1 MSLPA
6 ERVAALNAAKL
17 KHLVRGRVGDDVAPA
32 ALPGGAVVADAEV
45 AWVLLGPD
53 AHHSLGAALA
63 VARRAGAA
71 DLQVVV
77 DDAAAAGRLARLAS
91 HFAAPPAVWRVE
103 GGDLVP
109 VAATPAPVPA
119 PPPVAPD
126 LRALLQ
132 EAGLEVVDGDGVTLG
147 ELLGLEVAR
156 IVDGPDGPTLEVG
169 VGRFDRELSEMT
181 QAHLAHGDRLHRVV
195 ELVAEHRRP
204 GAPPHPLNQLVPERW
219 LRASLVA
226 DPSPVAAASLS
237 PVPSV
242 DGRTNLKDIG
252 VATAVGRDTA
262 GEALVVTA
270 STGVAL
276 DLVPA
281 AADDRAARAPGARLV
296 LAVPARDA
304 LPLTRDLA
312 AALARPAEVVA
323 LEQDLRI
330 PWSDG

>member
-1 MSLPA
+1 MPA
-6 ERVAALNAAKL
+6 ERLAALNAAKL
-17 KHLVRGRVGDDVAPA
+17 RSLTRGRVGDDAAPG
-32 ALPGGAVVADAEV
+32 ALPGGASLAAGEV
-45 AWVLLGPD
+45 AWVLLGPE

-63 VARRAGAA
+63 VARRTGATEVH
-71 DLQVVV
+71 VVA

-91 HFAAPPAVWRVE
+91 HFASGPSVWRAV
-103 GGDLVP
+103 GADLVAVDPAPAP
-109 VAATPAPVPA
+109 VAA
-119 PPPVAPD
+119 PPPDAPD
-126 LRALLQ
+126 LRALLG

-156 IVDGPDGPTLEVG
+156 IVAGPEGPVLEVG
-169 VGRFDRELSEMT
+169 VGRFDRELNEMT
-181 QAHLAHGDRLHRVV
+181 HAHLAVGDRLHRVV
-195 ELVAEHRRP
+195 ELVAAHRRP

-226 DPSPVAAASLS
+226 DPAPVGAAGLRS
-237 PVPSV
+237 VPSV
-242 DGRTNLKDIG
+242 DGRANLKELG
-252 VATAVGRDTA
+252 VATAVGLDTA
-262 GEALVVTA
+262 GEPVVVTC

-312 AALARPAEVVA
+312 AALRPPAEVVA

-330 PWSDG
+330 PWSLT